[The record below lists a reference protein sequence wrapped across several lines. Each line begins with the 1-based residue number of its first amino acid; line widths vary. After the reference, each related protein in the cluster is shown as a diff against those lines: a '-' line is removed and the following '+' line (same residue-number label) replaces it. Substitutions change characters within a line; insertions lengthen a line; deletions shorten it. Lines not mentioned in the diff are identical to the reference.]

1 VESDVGRQSS
11 KKIEMIEKTLRDCN
25 DKKNRIRAGVMTGLF
40 FSSVLLLCFFLIAFT
55 IPDPPL
61 GEQYVELDLY
71 EDIEDKGSHGDGGGV
86 TESEVPSEVVEE
98 VIEEAIT
105 TTTVVDPVVDEEV
118 DTQEQPEIPV
128 VEEPVRTS
136 EAANLIRSNSASN
149 GGGGSDGS
157 SSGVGDQG
165 NEDGKI
171 DGAGVVSGDFGNA
184 YLNGGELINR
194 PQLKEK
200 PKKEGKIRVI
210 IKVDAS
216 GKVTSANWDRGL
228 NSTLWDSEH
237 IRLAEEAAMSATFT
251 TDPSRPRRS
260 GFITIRFEL
269 E

>member
-1 VESDVGRQSS
+1 LEGDVGRQSS
-11 KKIEMIEKTLRDCN
+11 KKIKMIEKTLHDRN
-25 DKKNRIRAGVMTGLF
+25 DKKNRIRAGVMTGIV
-40 FSSVLLLCFFLIAFT
+40 FSVVVLLCFFLVAFT
-55 IPDPPL
+55 IQDPPP
-61 GEQYVELDLY
+61 GKQYVAVGLADM
-71 EDIEDKGSHGDGGGV
+71 GSVDEAGGV

-136 EAANLIRSNSASN
+136 DAANLIRSNSASN

-184 YLNGGELINR
+184 SLNGGSLVNR

-200 PKKEGKIRVI
+200 PKREGEIRMNIV
-210 IKVDAS
+210 VDS
-216 GKVTSANWDRGL
+216 NGKVISAKFDGGL
-228 NSTLWDSEH
+228 NSTFSDSEH
-237 IRLAEEAAMSATFT
+237 IRLAKEAAMSATFT

>member
-1 VESDVGRQSS
+1 MESDVGRQSS
-11 KKIEMIEKTLRDCN
+11 KKIEMIEKTLRDRN

-61 GEQYVELDLY
+61 GEQYVELNLY
-71 EDIEDKGSHGDGGGV
+71 EDIVDKGSSDDGGGV
-86 TESEVPSEVVEE
+86 TESDVPSELVEE

-105 TTTVVDPVVDEEV
+105 TPTVVVPVVAEEV
-118 DTQEQPEIPV
+118 VTQEQPEIPV

-184 YLNGGELINR
+184 SLNGGSLVNR

-200 PKKEGKIRVI
+200 PKREGEIRMNIV
-210 IKVDAS
+210 VDS
-216 GKVTSANWDRGL
+216 NGKVISAKFDGGL
-228 NSTLWDSEH
+228 NSTFSDSEH
-237 IRLAEEAAMSATFT
+237 IRLAKEAAMSATFT
-251 TDPSRPRRS
+251 SDPSRPRRS

>member
-1 VESDVGRQSS
+1 MVKQSLH
-11 KKIEMIEKTLRDCN
+11 EQN
-25 DKKNRIRAGVMTGLF
+25 DKKNRIRAGVMTGIV
-40 FSSVLLLCFFLIAFT
+40 FSVVLLLCFFLVAFT
-55 IPDPPL
+55 IQDPPP
-61 GEQYVELDLY
+61 GEQYVAVGFADM
-71 EDIEDKGSHGDGGGV
+71 GSVDEAGGV

-105 TTTVVDPVVDEEV
+105 TPTVVVPVVTEEV
-118 DTQEQPEIPV
+118 VTQEQSEISIPVEKPKEDIEIPV

-149 GGGGSDGS
+149 GGGGSEGT

-184 YLNGGELINR
+184 SLNGGSLVNR

-200 PKKEGKIRVI
+200 PKREGEIRMNIV
-210 IKVDAS
+210 VDAN
-216 GKVTSANWDRGL
+216 GKVISATYDGGL
-228 NSTLWDSEH
+228 NSTFSDSEH
-237 IRLAEEAAMSATFT
+237 IRLAKEAALSATFT
-251 TDPSRPRRS
+251 TDPNRPRRS